1 MAPRPMFPL
10 GSVLFPHA
18 LLPLHVFE
26 DRYRLLVFDCLDGDR
41 RFGVVLIDR
50 GSEVGGGDRRTSIGT
65 LAEIAQAQQTDD
77 GRWGVLAVGTSRF
90 DVVEWGPDD
99 PYPRAEIVERVE
111 APWTPAADAPFE
123 AAERLVRRSLAL
135 LAELDEPAHPID
147 VELAPDRRVGAWQLA
162 AISPLGPLDRQVL
175 LALDDP
181 VERMQRLVDLVGEE
195 CEALVRRLAAG

>member
-1 MAPRPMFPL
+1 MFPL

-18 LLPLHVFE
+18 PLQLHVFE

-50 GSEVGGGDRRTSIGT
+50 GSEVGGGDRRTSVGT
-65 LAEIAQAQQTDD
+65 LAEIAEAQQTED
-77 GRWGVLAVGTSRF
+77 GRWGVLAVGTTRF
-90 DVVEWGPDD
+90 DVLEWATDD

-111 APWTPAADAPFE
+111 RPWSPEADAPFE

-147 VELAPDRRVGAWQLA
+147 VELAPERSVASWQLA
-162 AISPLGPLDRQVL
+162 SISPLGPLDRHSL
-175 LALDDP
+175 LGLDDP
-181 VERMQRLVDLVGEE
+181 VERMHRLVTLVSEE
-195 CEALVRRLAAG
+195 CEVLAHRLASG